1 MSIITG
7 PSVQLGLDL
16 PYPTLGSI
24 EFERQ
29 LVGIHRR
36 SPGLPASSLPACWPP
51 SPCGR
56 LSRPPWR
63 VVTPATTT
71 GPPPRPAPT
80 AGQRACPLPH
90 WLHERRATPDG
101 SHVHHATDRRGRRPA
116 LPQRHRH
123 DYAVGFHRGLP
134 PRGIRPGKEFP
145 TGPRPFGTHRNPAHI
160 RQIGAGGSIEGLYA
174 LVSHVRLSVLLA
186 EPAPSG
192 STSTSRR
199 CQDCLPPFPAF
210 PGSGCPQL
218 HPVATTTG
226 RRGSFTP
233 TRSHSASWRTMP
245 STHTYT

>member
-1 MSIITG
+1 M
-7 PSVQLGLDL
+7 QLGLDL
-16 PYPTLGSI
+16 PYPALGST

-36 SPGLPASSLPACWPP
+36 PPGIPASALPTCWPP

-80 AGQRACPLPH
+80 AGNEPAPLRAGCAK
-90 WLHERRATPDG
+90 EGRYRDG
-101 SHVHHATDRRGRRPA
+101 SHVHHATDRRCRRPT

-123 DYAVGFHRGLP
+123 DYAVGIHRGLP
-134 PRGIRPGKEFP
+134 PRGISPGQEFP
-145 TGPRPFGTHRNPAHI
+145 PGTTPFGTRRNPAHI
-160 RQIGAGGSIEGLYA
+160 RQVGAGGSIEGLYT
-174 LVSHVRLSVLLA
+174 LVSHVRLSALLA

-192 STSTSRR
+192 SSSTSRR
-199 CQDCLPPFPAF
+199 CRDCLPPFPAF

-226 RRGSFTP
+226 RRGSSTP
-233 TRSHSASWRTMP
+233 ARSHSAAWRTIP
-245 STHTYT
+245 STHR